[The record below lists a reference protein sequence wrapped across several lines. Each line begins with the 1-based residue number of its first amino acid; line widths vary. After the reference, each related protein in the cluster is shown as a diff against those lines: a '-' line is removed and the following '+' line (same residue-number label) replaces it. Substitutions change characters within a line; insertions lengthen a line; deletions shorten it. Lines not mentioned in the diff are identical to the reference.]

1 MRIKRNKLDGEC
13 CCGEKS
19 LPWLCIMRNVYGE
32 RIYVKLYLSND
43 STYTCQNKNY
53 TPVKVYLDYVISL
66 WDGTKND
73 NIKPCTE

>member
-1 MRIKRNKLDGEC
+1 
-13 CCGEKS
+13 
-19 LPWLCIMRNVYGE
+19 MRNVYGE

-53 TPVKVYLDYVISL
+53 TPVKVYLDYVKSM